1 MRVSHNTSF
10 QNNTSFQTNFISIS
24 SNLHFLDHLYF
35 PSYTVYREEKVH
47 VCMCVGFLRRSLL
60 SSWRTVGWEIESQ
73 TITMDYILY

>member
-35 PSYTVYREEKVH
+35 SPYTVYREEKVH
-47 VCMCVGFLRRSLL
+47 VCVCVCWL
-60 SSWRTVGWEIESQ
+60 SKT
-73 TITMDYILY
+73 

>member
-35 PSYTVYREEKVH
+35 SSYTVYREEKVH
-47 VCMCVGFLRRSLL
+47 VCVCVCWL
-60 SSWRTVGWEIESQ
+60 SKT
-73 TITMDYILY
+73 